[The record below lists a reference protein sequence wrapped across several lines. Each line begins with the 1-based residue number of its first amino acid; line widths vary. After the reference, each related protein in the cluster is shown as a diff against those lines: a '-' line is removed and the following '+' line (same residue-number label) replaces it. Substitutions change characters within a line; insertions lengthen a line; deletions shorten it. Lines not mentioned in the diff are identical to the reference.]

1 MSNNSNSKKTSWPE
15 VEGVPAQVAKHKILA
30 DRPDVKVDVLPYGSV
45 VTDDYDT
52 KRVRVYFDYFR
63 NVVGV
68 PKVG

>member
-1 MSNNSNSKKTSWPE
+1 
-15 VEGVPAQVAKHKILA
+15 VAKHKILA

>member
-1 MSNNSNSKKTSWPE
+1 MHLCTVRSD
-15 VEGVPAQVAKHKILA
+15 AAK
-30 DRPDVKVDVLPYGSV
+30 DVKVVVLPYGSV
-45 VTDDYDT
+45 VTDDYDI